1 MSELIKKA
9 RLSTPG
15 AFKNNYIK
23 VMRCFKV
30 FSSDDEEEEEE
41 MMEEKSCSS
50 QQEDN
55 TGRLVVV
62 DEFVEMC
69 LGLKKNP

>member
-41 MMEEKSCSS
+41 MEEKSCSS

-55 TGRLVVV
+55 TGRLVVLLMSSLRCV
-62 DEFVEMC
+62 
-69 LGLKKNP
+69 

>member
-41 MMEEKSCSS
+41 MEEKSCSS

-69 LGLKKNP
+69 LGLKKNS